1 DFTHL
6 ARATTPDIGAR
17 EFVSLANFDL
27 GSDTICGTSFE
38 VFGPVSNAS
47 WTVNSVA
54 STGNSVMLSTGTTP
68 STFNV
73 NISFSSVCSVDT
85 NGNQIP
91 VTDAGTFRLIP
102 AAELASTLHL
112 CADDVATLSPGG
124 GANATYLWF
133 PTNETSSAIQIN
145 GGGIYSVTKDEEGCM
160 SQATIAVSESDGV
173 DLQNAEVC
181 AGDLPYQVD
190 ATIVGGQSYSWSEG
204 SSTATVDLNTT
215 GVYFVTVTDNQG
227 CSSSDSIFFEAIDI
241 PTVGFTETHSGYV
254 YYFNSGSSANA
265 GSSASYAWSFGD
277 GSAISTDANPTHQ
290 YPWASPSTPAVYI
303 TTLTITN
310 ACGTNNKSMEIMPDP
325 VGINE
330 LGNSIS
336 YNVYPNPSNGF
347 VNVEFT
353 GTVAEQ
359 ASLRVMDISG
369 RLVSESSAN
378 TNDIVTLNLSSVAS
392 GTYILEVSID
402 GAVSQTRISI
412 Q

>member
-1 DFTHL
+1 
-6 ARATTPDIGAR
+6 
-17 EFVSLANFDL
+17 
-27 GSDTICGTSFE
+27 
-38 VFGPVSNAS
+38 
-47 WTVNSVA
+47 
-54 STGNSVMLSTGTTP
+54 
-68 STFNV
+68 
-73 NISFSSVCSVDT
+73 
-85 NGNQIP
+85 
-91 VTDAGTFRLIP
+91 
-102 AAELASTLHL
+102 
-112 CADDVATLSPGG
+112 
-124 GANATYLWF
+124 
-133 PTNETSSAIQIN
+133 
-145 GGGIYSVTKDEEGCM
+145 
-160 SQATIAVSESDGV
+160 
-173 DLQNAEVC
+173 
-181 AGDLPYQVD
+181 YQVD